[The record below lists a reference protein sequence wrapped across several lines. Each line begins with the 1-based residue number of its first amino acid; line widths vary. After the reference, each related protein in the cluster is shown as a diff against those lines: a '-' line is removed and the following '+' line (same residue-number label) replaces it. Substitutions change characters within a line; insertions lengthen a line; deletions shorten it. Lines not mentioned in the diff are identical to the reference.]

1 MIRINLIQKKQAS
14 YVSGGGGGGAKS
26 TAAGMSALKSF
37 SSGGA
42 AGVATLVKSIGI
54 PVVLSIGAN
63 FGYDYYISQKTSEMA
78 QEVSKLDQEKDRIN
92 KELQKIKGFE
102 SVKVELERSQMVLRT
117 KIDTIEKLIRGRD
130 FTPKSLI
137 TLAQAMPKDIW
148 MTEIKAT
155 ESAFSFKGGTVDVG
169 LVSDFMSKLG
179 QTIYF
184 KDVSLKSTASDS
196 SGRQATFELGA
207 RRE

>member
-14 YVSGGGGGGAKS
+14 YVNASSGGKTS
-26 TAAGMSALKSF
+26 SGMSALKSLG
-37 SSGGA
+37 SGGT
-42 AGVATLVKSIGI
+42 AGILALVKSIGI
-54 PVVLSIGAN
+54 PLVLSLGAN
-63 FGYDYYISQKTSEMA
+63 FAYDAYVEQRVGEMSQELG
-78 QEVSKLDQEKDRIN
+78 KLDQEKEQLN

-102 SVKVELERSQMVLRT
+102 SVKVELERSELILRT
-117 KIDTIEKLIRGRD
+117 KIETIEGLIRGRD

-137 TLAQAMPKDIW
+137 TLAQAMPHDIW
-148 MTEIKAT
+148 MTEIHAT
-155 ESAFSFKGGTVDVG
+155 EKDFDFKGGTVDLG

-184 KDVSLKSTASDS
+184 KEVTLKTTTSDPN
-196 SGRQATFELGA
+196 GRQANFELGA